1 MSVSTSFAALAAA
14 FSCIEKIIEFKPEF
28 NNGTGYLDGLAEL
41 EGLYTPSE
49 LNHHVAQQNIYKM
62 TGDDNRIAIVVATR
76 FGNVVMFQRFNK
88 DDSVVCAHTPRR
100 IGWFLC
106 NEGIRTMSAEDIFK
120 MTGLVIGNC
129 SGPRLNNPNLSK
141 YLDLV
146 MSENPH
152 Q

>member
-28 NNGTGYLDGLAEL
+28 NNGTGYLDGLSEL

-49 LNHHVAQQNIYKM
+49 LNHHVAQQNIYK
-62 TGDDNRIAIVVATR
+62 TTIGDNRIAIVVATR
-76 FGNVVMFQRFNK
+76 FGNVVMFQQYNK
-88 DDSVVCAHTPRR
+88 DDTVVCAHVSRR
-100 IGWFLC
+100 IRWFPC
-106 NEGIRTMSAEDIFK
+106 NQGVCAMSSEDIFK
-120 MTGLVIGNC
+120 ITGLVIGNC
-129 SGPRLNNPNLSK
+129 SGPRLDNPNLSK